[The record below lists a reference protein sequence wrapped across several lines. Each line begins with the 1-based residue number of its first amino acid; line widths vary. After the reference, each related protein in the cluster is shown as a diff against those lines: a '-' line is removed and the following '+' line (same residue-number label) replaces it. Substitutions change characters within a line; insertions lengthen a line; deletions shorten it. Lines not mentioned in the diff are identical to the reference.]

1 MYFAVLGK
9 PGPAW
14 DTALPMRSQQ
24 ASAEHASFMDALAD
38 DGFIVLGGPV
48 GDGTRFLF
56 LVRASRGEDIRERL
70 AADPWVPMEVLQVRS
85 VWPWQ
90 VLPGCP
96 AERWPGPSRPPPA

>member
-1 MYFAVLGK
+1 MYFAVLRK

-56 LVRASRGEDIRERL
+56 LVRASREEDIRERL
-70 AADPWVPMEVLQVRS
+70 AADPWVPMEMLQIAS
-85 VWPWQ
+85 IEPWQ
-90 VLPGCP
+90 VLLGDQ
-96 AERWPGPSRPPPA
+96 AER